1 MFAPHGFHRVGQ
13 IFSGKGEKRKMGE
26 KGRQKQEDREHA
38 MYFHRAERI
47 LFCKQRLHP
56 LCRGQRDWKSSC
68 RIRLRLGTVFQFKQK
83 PRWYSNIQ
91 PDFGAIFRCILVINQ
106 MPTPLPL
113 WHITNTVQVA
123 PQYKF
128 TFNTTESIHVS
139 NRSRLS
145 SKNNTMSY
153 KTLLFT

>member
-1 MFAPHGFHRVGQ
+1 M
-13 IFSGKGEKRKMGE
+13 IF
-26 KGRQKQEDREHA
+26 
-38 MYFHRAERI
+38 
-47 LFCKQRLHP
+47 L
-56 LCRGQRDWKSSC
+56 
-68 RIRLRLGTVFQFKQK
+68 
-83 PRWYSNIQ
+83 YSALA
-91 PDFGAIFRCILVINQ
+91 DFGAILRCILVINQ

-145 SKNNTMSY
+145 SRNNTMSY
-153 KTLLFT
+153 KTLLFTQNEWMDSTTITSGKCGEGSRGGICGTNIE